1 LQLAAIQIIFIAEP
15 TVMSAKQ
22 FLFFLLAGTLV
33 MIIVMRWHGKP
44 LTQTPSA
51 KAGIVSLEFAK
62 SKHKANTIVQ
72 EWKRAPGADLKK
84 HAINNTW
91 IDFIFILFYSLFLY
105 SACYYFS
112 LKQKKAAASFL
123 RAVAL
128 LGLTAGLLDAVEN
141 YFLFQML
148 NEQITNTQA
157 LLTFWLAAFKFS
169 LAGICVL
176 CILVMFLNSVFST
189 SKNKIV

>member
-1 LQLAAIQIIFIAEP
+1 
-15 TVMSAKQ
+15 MNAKQ
-22 FLFFLLAGTLV
+22 LLFFLLAGTLI

-62 SKHKANTIVQ
+62 SKQKAGAIVE
-72 EWKRAPGADLKK
+72 EWSRVPDADLKK
-84 HAINNTW
+84 HAVNNTR

-105 SACYYFS
+105 AACYYFS
-112 LKQKKAAASFL
+112 LTQKKAVAAFL
-123 RAVAL
+123 RTVAL

-148 NEQITNTQA
+148 KDQITNGQA
-157 LLTFWLAAFKFS
+157 LLTFWLATFKFS
-169 LAGICVL
+169 FAGVCVL
-176 CILVMFLNSVFST
+176 CIATMFLISVFFNP
-189 SKNKIV
+189 KK